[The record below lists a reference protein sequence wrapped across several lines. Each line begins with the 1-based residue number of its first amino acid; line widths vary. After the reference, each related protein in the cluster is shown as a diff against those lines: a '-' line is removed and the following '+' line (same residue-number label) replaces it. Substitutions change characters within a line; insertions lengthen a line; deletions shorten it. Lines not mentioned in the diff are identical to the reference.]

1 MRAFRFLTVLLA
13 TTTLTACLN
22 STTLVKVKPDGSGTV
37 EQTTLV
43 NMAALKGMMG
53 ANSGGPASGPMMNK
67 ADLERTA
74 ARMGE
79 GVTLVSMEPIK
90 GENNFEGVK

>member
-1 MRAFRFLTVLLA
+1 MRSLRLLGVFLA
-13 TTTLTACLN
+13 TVVLTACLN

-53 ANSGGPASGPMMNK
+53 GQGGGP
-67 ADLERTA
+67 DER
-74 ARMGE
+74 RR
-79 GVTLVSMEPIK
+79 
-90 GENNFEGVK
+90 

>member
-1 MRAFRFLTVLLA
+1 MRLMRILGVLLA
-13 TTTLTACLN
+13 TFTLTACLN

-53 ANSGGPASGPMMNK
+53 GAAG
-67 ADLERTA
+67 ADRTG
-74 ARMGE
+74 R
-79 GVTLVSMEPIK
+79 
-90 GENNFEGVK
+90 